1 MSKNLRD
8 WFTLLNG
15 ELKYSSIISPSRII
29 LEGKNMGNP
38 IVHVEIPVTDLNK
51 AKTFYSKLF
60 GWKVDVTPEM
70 NYALFDTGTPPNGG
84 FSKLLKTGTGG
95 CLLHIHV
102 DDIEKK
108 LKEIEKAGGKTATKK
123 TEIPQFGWYATFK
136 DVFGNILGLFT
147 PSMK

>member
-1 MSKNLRD
+1 
-8 WFTLLNG
+8 
-15 ELKYSSIISPSRII
+15 
-29 LEGKNMGNP
+29 MGNP

-60 GWKVDVTPEM
+60 GWKIDISPEM

-84 FSKLLKTGTGG
+84 FSKALKTGTDGY
-95 CLLHIHV
+95 LLHIMV

-108 LKEIEKAGGKTATKK
+108 LKEIEKAGGKTVMKK

-136 DVFGNILGLFT
+136 DIFGNILGIFT